1 MGTDWASADA
11 RGAGECLCAAV
22 DHDVVSGHSVSGS
35 AQKPPAQ
42 EEGYAQIVASAVS
55 PLV

>member
-1 MGTDWASADA
+1 MGTDWVLADV

-22 DHDVVSGHSVSGS
+22 DRDVVSDRSVSGS

-42 EEGYAQIVASAVS
+42 EEGHVQIVASAVS